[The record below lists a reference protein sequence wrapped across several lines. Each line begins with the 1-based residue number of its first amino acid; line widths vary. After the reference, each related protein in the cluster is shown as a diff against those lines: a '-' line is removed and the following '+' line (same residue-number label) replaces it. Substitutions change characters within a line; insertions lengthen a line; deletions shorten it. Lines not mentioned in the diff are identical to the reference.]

1 MPWEVCR
8 KWGPHRVEAVEGVQ
22 SSGAKQAFER
32 KSFAV
37 AFPGDSEISW
47 LALAD
52 LRGRQGSTKASLSPR
67 ERKQQYLRTRVDQWL
82 QSRPSTPHPHLVTQS
97 LSPKLLERRK
107 WT

>member
-67 ERKQQYLRTRVDQWL
+67 ERKQQYLRTCVAPEL
-82 QSRPSTPHPHLVTQS
+82 PFNPAPTSCHPVTV
-97 LSPKLLERRK
+97 
-107 WT
+107 T